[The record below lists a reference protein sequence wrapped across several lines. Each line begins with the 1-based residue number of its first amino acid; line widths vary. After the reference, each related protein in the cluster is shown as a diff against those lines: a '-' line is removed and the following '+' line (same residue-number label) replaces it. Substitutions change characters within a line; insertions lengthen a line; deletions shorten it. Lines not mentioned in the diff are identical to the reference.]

1 MKTLATTL
9 SNVFSCGK
17 KKALIINEYL
27 KTFMVGMRDDKKS
40 IDKVKGKK
48 HPERS
53 SDESEPC
60 VLKNGTY
67 VGKISRE
74 LLLLG
79 VSDDQSKLWEEHC
92 CCERG

>member
-1 MKTLATTL
+1 MFLVAE
-9 SNVFSCGK
+9 
-17 KKALIINEYL
+17 KKALIINGYL
-27 KTFMVGMRDDKKS
+27 KNFMVGMRDDKKS

-48 HPERS
+48 HQERS

-60 VLKNGTY
+60 VLKNCTY

-79 VSDDQSKLWEEHC
+79 VSDDQSKLMG
-92 CCERG
+92 RTLLL